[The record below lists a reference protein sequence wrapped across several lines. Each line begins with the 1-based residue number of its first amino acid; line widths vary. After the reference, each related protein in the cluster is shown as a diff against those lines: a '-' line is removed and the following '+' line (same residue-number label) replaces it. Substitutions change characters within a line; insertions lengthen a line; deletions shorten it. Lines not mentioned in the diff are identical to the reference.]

1 MLQVISSVYGAVK
14 ELVEN
19 SLDAG
24 STNVEVRL
32 EDYGLAKLEVRD
44 NGGGG
49 SNIWSC
55 EVFQPNQIFFSLWY
69 CFYFLFNLGVEKAD
83 VPAMVQPHSTSKIAS
98 FAEVENV
105 LTYGFRGEALSAL
118 CAVSTLQV
126 VLLCQ

>member
-1 MLQVISSVYGAVK
+1 MKTKFNRFSIFFVITLSFLLNIFMLQVISSVYGAVK

-49 SNIWSC
+49 SNIFS
-55 EVFQPNQIFFSLWY
+55 FSAKSNIADFFIMILFIFF
-69 CFYFLFNLGVEKAD
+69 V
-83 VPAMVQPHSTSKIAS
+83 
-98 FAEVENV
+98 
-105 LTYGFRGEALSAL
+105 
-118 CAVSTLQV
+118 
-126 VLLCQ
+126 

>member
-1 MLQVISSVYGAVK
+1 MRTKFNRFSIFFVITLSFLLNIFMLQVISSVYGAVK

-49 SNIWSC
+49 SNIFSFK
-55 EVFQPNQIFFSLWY
+55 VFQQN
-69 CFYFLFNLGVEKAD
+69 
-83 VPAMVQPHSTSKIAS
+83 
-98 FAEVENV
+98 
-105 LTYGFRGEALSAL
+105 
-118 CAVSTLQV
+118 
-126 VLLCQ
+126 